1 MSTSPEDWRA
11 IDLALAE
18 WLTKL
23 GRDDGDRHRRSF
35 AEWLAQD
42 PAHEQAFEAFRAVD
56 RAISRTSLPI
66 PPLHPPRRT
75 TYRPQLVQAA
85 IAALVIF
92 GVGGGGAYLLTRPGA
107 QRSASG
113 TQYAAGDAPRAVA
126 LPDGPSLMLDAHAI
140 VLTSM
145 ETDGPMLLLEQG
157 RTRVR
162 LPANSVRPFV
172 VAAGDLRLTARGA
185 VFDVSRDGDTVQ
197 VTPLDG
203 QVTVRH
209 TSGPAAVPLRAG
221 NQLVATSH
229 GDQIMPAPVD
239 EPGWTSALLPLD
251 GKTLGNLIDTGNRSG
266 GKRIA
271 LDDSALANR
280 PVQGQL
286 PVGDTHNLALQIA
299 AAFDLDLRET
309 PTEYILTRKS

>member
-1 MSTSPEDWRA
+1 VSTSSEDRRA

-23 GRDDGDRHRRSF
+23 GRDDGDRYRRSF
-35 AEWLAQD
+35 EEWLAQD
-42 PAHEQAFEAFRAVD
+42 PAREQAFQAFKAAD
-56 RAISRTSLPI
+56 RDIGRTSLPI

-75 TYRPQLVQAA
+75 TYRPQFVQAA
-85 IAALVIF
+85 IAALVIL
-92 GVGGGGAYLLTRPGA
+92 GVGGGGAYLLMRPGA
-107 QRSASG
+107 QNKLSG
-113 TQYAAGDAPRAVA
+113 TQYAAGDTPRAIE
-126 LPDGPSLMLDAHAI
+126 LPHGPSLMLDAHAI

-162 LPANSVRPFV
+162 LPASGERPYV
-172 VAAGDLRLTARGA
+172 VAAGDLRLTAHGA
-185 VFDVSRDGDTVQ
+185 VFDVARDGDTIQ
-197 VTPLDG
+197 VTPLAG
-203 QVTVRH
+203 EVTVRH
-209 TSGPAAVPLRAG
+209 ASGPAAVPLRAG
-221 NQLVATSH
+221 NQIVATSH

-286 PVGDTHNLALQIA
+286 PVSDTHNLALQIA

-309 PTEYILTRKS
+309 PTKYILARKS